1 MEGRIHRLVV
11 YYEGEEYT
19 WGVDEDYTNYM
30 ALCTDICQDVLG
42 DEYGIRTVSLN
53 ISGRV
58 KGYANSFIVNND
70 KSWMALLGKN
80 VRNKEYLIHLYVK
93 IDEVITTEASPP
105 RVHVG
110 SHKCSITELDD
121 DNDHEEN
128 ALVPFLGHEVPTVPA
143 ISVMPKSYNDS
154 FVSIFV

>member
-1 MEGRIHRLVV
+1 MECRIHRLVV
-11 YYEGEEYT
+11 HYEGEEYT

-58 KGYANSFIVNND
+58 KGYANSFIVND
-70 KSWMALLGKN
+70 DRSWIALLGKN
-80 VRNKEYLIHLYVK
+80 VRNKEYLIQLFVT

-105 RVHVG
+105 RVPVG

-121 DNDHEEN
+121 DDQEKN
-128 ALVPFLGHEVPTVPA
+128 ALVPFLGHEVPTVPS
-143 ISVMPKSYNDS
+143 ISVMLESYNDS